1 GAILR
6 KSDGS
11 SGIEAGLPATAGLA
25 GAKAWPLRR
34 VHWQEGEIHWVD
46 RFAAVP
52 QELLL
57 ASVEGQWDPRPEAI
71 DTQGSFTG
79 LAAGVRLSFTAK
91 GQFFSSPQWAGDLQ
105 LTDQTNSAAF
115 HVTDSAGVLEIK
127 GQSARWN
134 FANALSFL
142 KFYGRGQAAAV
153 DSSTPF
159 ALEN

>member
-1 GAILR
+1 MIRRPPISTLFPYTTLFRSTLRLEQIAVMGDGGNPILQVGMAAAPLDWAALFHFRFAPEEVEASRWTLAILR

-11 SGIEAGLPATAGLA
+11 WDIEDWLPATAGLA

-71 DTQGSFTG
+71 DTQGSFT
-79 LAAGVRLSFTAK
+79 
-91 GQFFSSPQWAGDLQ
+91 
-105 LTDQTNSAAF
+105 
-115 HVTDSAGVLEIK
+115 
-127 GQSARWN
+127 
-134 FANALSFL
+134 
-142 KFYGRGQAAAV
+142 
-153 DSSTPF
+153 
-159 ALEN
+159 